1 MNQKIVFERV
11 IHNNFDDFISLVK
24 QLAAYE
30 KQDLPD
36 RQAETRLKKDALSK
50 APKFEAYL
58 VKEQEKIV
66 GYLIYYMTYSSYLAL
81 PTLYIEDIFVIE
93 GWRRTGIGK
102 KMFEF
107 CARQA
112 KNRGCGRMEWCV
124 YNWNI
129 PAIKFYRKLK
139 ATRLEKTY
147 YRLDKKQIAR
157 LY

>member
-11 IHNNFDDFISLVK
+11 IPNNFDDFISLVK
-24 QLAAYE
+24 KLAAYE

-58 VKEQEKIV
+58 VKEQEKIL

-129 PAIKFYRKLK
+129 PAIKFYRELK

>member
-11 IHNNFDDFISLVK
+11 IPNNFDDFISLVK
-24 QLAAYE
+24 KLAAYE

-50 APKFEAYL
+50 TPQFEAYL

-139 ATRLEKTY
+139 ATQLEKTY